1 MSIPKQFRLVLLTIL
16 FIYSISTCPIESKA
30 NVDLL
35 METRFNSLNHDQ
47 LLSLLSNSEHATTLF
62 KEDIIELQELGV
74 GIETRTI
81 DTSTIS
87 KPSVALKKRFIQH
100 FGTLLCKG
108 LFGTTTTEKES
119 SL

>member
-81 DTSTIS
+81 DTT
-87 KPSVALKKRFIQH
+87 PSVALKKRFIQH

-108 LFGTTTTEKES
+108 LFGTTTTEEES

>member
-16 FIYSISTCPIESKA
+16 FINSISTCPIESKA

-74 GIETRTI
+74 GIETRRI
-81 DTSTIS
+81 DPT
-87 KPSVALKKRFIQH
+87 PSVALKKRFIQH

-108 LFGTTTTEKES
+108 LFGTTTTEEES

>member
-16 FIYSISTCPIESKA
+16 FVNSISTCPIESKA

-74 GIETRTI
+74 GIETRNI

>member
-16 FIYSISTCPIESKA
+16 FINSISTCPIESKA

-74 GIETRTI
+74 GIEPRTI
-81 DTSTIS
+81 DTT
-87 KPSVALKKRFIQH
+87 PSVALKTRFIQH

-108 LFGTTTTEKES
+108 LFGTTTTEEES

>member
-16 FIYSISTCPIESKA
+16 FINSISTCPIESKA

-35 METRFNSLNHDQ
+35 MKTRFNSLNHDQ

-81 DTSTIS
+81 DTSTT
-87 KPSVALKKRFIQH
+87 PSVALKKRFIQH